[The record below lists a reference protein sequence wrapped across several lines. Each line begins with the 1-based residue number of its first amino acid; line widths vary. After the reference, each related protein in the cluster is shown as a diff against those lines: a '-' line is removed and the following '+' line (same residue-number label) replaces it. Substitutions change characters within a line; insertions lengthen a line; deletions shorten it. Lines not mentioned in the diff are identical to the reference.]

1 MIKPCLVVIDVQEKL
16 YPVIHEREKLIKNI
30 EKLIKGFKLF
40 NLPIIL
46 TEQVPEDLGK
56 TINSINN
63 LFEIEPIVKNSF
75 SCVAS
80 SQFMERIDS
89 LKDCDGIVLAGIE
102 SHICIYQTERDLI
115 KRDYHVEVVVDAIAS
130 RDKNNHILSID
141 RMSKNG
147 GLLTSVEM
155 LLFDIQKYVDSV
167 NFKKLIR
174 LVK

>member
-16 YPVIHEREKLIKNI
+16 YPVIHERKKLVKNI
-30 EKLIKGFKLF
+30 ETLIKGFKLF

-46 TEQVPEDLGK
+46 TEQVPENLGP
-56 TINSINN
+56 TISSINN
-63 LFEIEPIVKNSF
+63 LIEIKPIVKNSF
-75 SCVAS
+75 SCVSS

-115 KRDYHVEVVVDAIAS
+115 KKDYHVEVVADAIAS
-130 RDKNNHILSID
+130 REKNNHILSID
-141 RMSKNG
+141 RMRENG

-155 LLFDIQKYVDSV
+155 LLFDIQKDVDSST
-167 NFKKLIR
+167 FKKLIR

>member
-16 YPVIHEREKLIKNI
+16 YPVIHKREKLIKNI

-46 TEQVPEDLGK
+46 TEQVPENLGP

-63 LFEIEPIVKNSF
+63 LIEIKPIVKNSF
-75 SCVAS
+75 SCVSS

-115 KRDYHVEVVVDAIAS
+115 KRDYHVEVAADAIAS
-130 RDKNNHILSID
+130 REKNNHILSID
-141 RMSKNG
+141 RMRQNG
-147 GLLTSVEM
+147 GLMTSVEM
-155 LLFDIQKYVDSV
+155 LLFDIQKYVDSST
-167 NFKKLIR
+167 FKKLIR